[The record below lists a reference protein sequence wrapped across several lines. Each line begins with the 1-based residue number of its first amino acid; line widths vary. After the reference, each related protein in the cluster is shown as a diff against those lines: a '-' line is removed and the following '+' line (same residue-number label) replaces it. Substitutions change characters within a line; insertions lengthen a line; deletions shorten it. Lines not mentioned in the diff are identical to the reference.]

1 MSLKPL
7 APQAAVDLIA
17 NGAVL
22 VDIRS
27 ADEHAREHIANA
39 INVPVEQSAAR
50 AALTKD
56 AKAVIFHC
64 RSGNRTQLNAH
75 ALSTGTAC
83 DAYVLEG
90 GLDAW
95 KSAGLPVIVD
105 ASQPLELQRQVQIA
119 AGSMIVLGTALGA
132 LVSPWFHALSGLVGA
147 GLVFAGV
154 SGFCGLARVWVKM
167 PWNRQAAAGGLTVR
181 IVCCA

>member
-7 APQAAVDLIA
+7 SPHVTRQHLDQ
-17 NGAVL
+17 GALL

-27 ADEHAREHIANA
+27 ADEYAREHIAHA
-39 INVPVEQSAAR
+39 HHIPMERFAEGAG
-50 AALTKD
+50 ALQD

-64 RSGNRTQLNAH
+64 RSGNRTQMNAH
-75 ALSTGTAC
+75 VLSAC
-83 DAYVLEG
+83 VPCETYVLEG

-95 KSAGLPVIVD
+95 KKAGLPVVVD
-105 ASQPLELQRQVQIA
+105 TAQPLELQRQVQIA

-132 LVSPWFHALSGLVGA
+132 TVAPWFLMIPGFVGA

-154 SGFCGLARVWVKM
+154 SGFCGLARLLMKM
-167 PWNRQAAAGGLTVR
+167 PWNQRAMDHMPKV
-181 IVCCA
+181 